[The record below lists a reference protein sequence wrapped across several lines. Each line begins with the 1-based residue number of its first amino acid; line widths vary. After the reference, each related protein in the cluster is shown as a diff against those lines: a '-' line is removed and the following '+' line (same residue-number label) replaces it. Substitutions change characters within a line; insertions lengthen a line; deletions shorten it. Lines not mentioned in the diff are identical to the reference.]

1 MKWEDEKRD
10 AWHAVIFL
18 CLIWMIILLAD
29 LVKPDMDKS
38 LLENKILAKRPVF
51 SMEKLVSGEYATEY
65 EAYAQDQFVSRD
77 KWLKLRLDIDL
88 FFRVH
93 EVRDIYMGDNSYMFA
108 ILKPEKYEPLEE
120 KGLYRISELVQK
132 YPNIKLGLI
141 PTKECILAEKL
152 PFLAPNYKQKAF
164 LEKAGVS
171 VGEKN
176 WLDLYS
182 ALESHDKEKVYYKG
196 DSHLSML
203 GCIYIYETWMGS
215 EKRLQ
220 RFYQPEDMETVL
232 FGFRGNL
239 AIPQIEDVTDQI
251 MMVPKITE
259 KPVAVLYDNGLVASS
274 LMDKRKLYSEY
285 PYDYYLGGEYG
296 LIQVNTGYSAQGRE
310 LIVLKDSY
318 ANPIIPL
325 LVPYYKKIYIID
337 ETKYHEDQDAFIE
350 NHMTD
355 KTDIL
360 VLESITGFLE
370 N

>member
-51 SMEKLVSGEYATEY
+51 SMEKLISGEYATEY

-77 KWLKLRLDIDL
+77 KWLKLRQDIDI
-88 FFRVH
+88 FFQVR
-93 EVRDIYMGDNSYMFA
+93 EVRGIYMGDNSYMF
-108 ILKPEKYEPLEE
+108 LKIRPDEYEPLEE
-120 KGLYRISELVQK
+120 NGLNRLTELVQK
-132 YPNIKLGLI
+132 YPDIRIGLI
-141 PTKECILAEKL
+141 PTKECILNEKL
-152 PFLAPNYKQKAF
+152 PFLAPNYKQRAF
-164 LEKAGVS
+164 LDRAAAN

-176 WLDLYS
+176 WLDLYA
-182 ALESHDKEKVYYKG
+182 ALENHDKEKLYYKG

-203 GCIYIYETWMGS
+203 GCNYIYETWLDS

-220 RFYQPEDMETVL
+220 RYYGPDDMETVL
-232 FGFRGNL
+232 FGFRGDL
-239 AIPQIEDVTDQI
+239 TIPQVEDVTDQI
-251 MMVPKITE
+251 MMVPKVID
-259 KPVAVLYDNGLVASS
+259 KPVAVLYDDGLVTSS
-274 LMDKRKLYSEY
+274 LVDKKKLYSEY
-285 PYDYYLGGEYG
+285 PYDYYLGGEHG
-296 LIQVNTGYSAQGRE
+296 FVQINTGYNAKGKE

-325 LVPYYKKIYIID
+325 FIPYYHKIYVID
-337 ETKYHEDQDAFIE
+337 VTKYHEDQDAFIE

-355 KTDIL
+355 RTDIL
-360 VLESITGFLE
+360 VLESVTGFLE